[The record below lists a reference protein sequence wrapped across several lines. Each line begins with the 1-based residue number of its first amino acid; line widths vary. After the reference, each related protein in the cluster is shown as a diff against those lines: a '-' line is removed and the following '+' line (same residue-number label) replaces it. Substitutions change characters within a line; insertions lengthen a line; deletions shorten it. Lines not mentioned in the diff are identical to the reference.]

1 MNSDAFRT
9 DKDVESNKKVI
20 DSDISKIKAQNKT
33 VVFPKDGFGT
43 GLAKLKEKAPQTYE
57 YLKQR
62 LLQEFGFNN
71 DTGEIQPKSEVKPV
85 SGEVIPAKKEIT
97 KEDTDKLP
105 PCIG

>member
-1 MNSDAFRT
+1 MT
-9 DKDVESNKKVI
+9 DKDLESNKQI
-20 DSDISKIKAQNKT
+20 INSDIAKIKTQNKPL
-33 VVFPKDGFGT
+33 VFPKDGLGT
-43 GLAKLKEKAPQTYE
+43 GLAKLKEKAPKTYE

-62 LLQEFGFNN
+62 LLEEFGFNN